1 VIESRGLTRFP
12 MSTEL
17 RRSMGLTAATSMVV
31 GIIVGAFIFVQPTEV
46 TRLVPTGRGVILVW
60 LVSGILTLC
69 AALVCA
75 ELSWLFPETGG
86 VYVFLKRI
94 YPPPLAFLWGWAM
107 LWTMHTGILS
117 AIAVVLAR
125 YAGYFFGLSES
136 GIRAL
141 AITAILVV
149 SFVQY
154 LGVKPGSAVQV
165 TLTAAKLIAIAV
177 MCVFLF
183 TLGGAVHAAVPASAA
198 QPVHLASFGLAVSA
212 GLFSFGGWHMLSYV
226 AGEVRSPERTIPRAL
241 VLGILIVTACYTLLN
256 AAYLYVMPLSA
267 VAGSTRVAADA
278 MERVLGPAGG
288 KAITVVI
295 IISALGALNGIA
307 LAGPRVYY
315 AMAQD
320 GLAFR
325 WMAALHPRR
334 QTPYLAI
341 AAQALV
347 ACVLAATNTYRALFT
362 RVIYTEWLFFALLAA
377 GIFILHR
384 RGDYKPKFLA
394 FAYPLLP
401 AVSLVTSAAI
411 AINQIW
417 AAPGSSA
424 IGLGLILLGL
434 PVYFVWSHRSTIQV
448 RSQGHR

>member
-1 VIESRGLTRFP
+1 MP
-12 MSTEL
+12 AEL

-31 GIIVGAFIFVQPTEV
+31 GIIVGVSIFVQPTEV
-46 TRLVPTGRGVILVW
+46 TRLVPTGRGIILVW
-60 LVSGILTLC
+60 LASGVLTLC

-94 YPPPLAFLWGWAM
+94 YSPPLAFLWGWAM
-107 LWTMHTGILS
+107 FWTMHTGILS
-117 AIAVVLAR
+117 AIAVILAR
-125 YAGYFFGLSES
+125 YAGYFFGLSEL
-136 GIRAL
+136 GIRSL
-141 AITAILVV
+141 AIAVILAV

-154 LGVKPGSAVQV
+154 LGVKPGSAVQI
-165 TLTAAKLIAIAV
+165 TLTTAKLTAIAV
-177 MCVFLF
+177 LCALLF
-183 TLGGAVHAAVPASAA
+183 TLGGSVHAGIQVSAA
-198 QPVHLASFGLAVSA
+198 QPIHLASFGLAVSA
-212 GLFSFGGWHMLSYV
+212 GLFSFGGWHMVSYV
-226 AGEVRSPERTIPRAL
+226 AGEIRSPERTIPRAL
-241 VLGILIVTACYTLLN
+241 VLGVLIVTACYTLLN
-256 AAYLYVMPLSA
+256 AAYLYVIPLNA
-267 VAGSTRVAADA
+267 VAASTRVAADA
-278 MERVLGPAGG
+278 MERVLGPFGG
-288 KAITVVI
+288 KAITLVI
-295 IISALGALNGIA
+295 IVSALGSLNGIA

-320 GLAFR
+320 GLAFQ

-347 ACVLAATNTYRALFT
+347 ASLLAATNSYRALFT

-384 RGDYKPKFLA
+384 RGDYKPRFLA

-401 AVSLVTSAAI
+401 AISLITSAAI

-417 AAPGSSA
+417 AAPGNSA
-424 IGLGLILLGL
+424 LGLGLILLGL
-434 PVYFVWSHRSTIQV
+434 PVYFVWSHRSTTKA
-448 RSQGHR
+448 RSQATADADHRLP